1 MWGVISLTG
10 GFLIAL
16 TVGYQVMMGS
26 FKLGAAIYHF
36 LVKKCRL
43 PSALVFPLVWLPT
56 MVVFMLGF
64 SMMALPPP
72 AKMMDSA
79 WVTAPDG
86 LDALTLLNTKAA
98 LVSVYACCAAL
109 WFAGTSS

>member
-1 MWGVISLTG
+1 MGI
-10 GFLIAL
+10 

-26 FKLGAAIYHF
+26 FKVGAAIYHF
-36 LVKKCRL
+36 LVKRCRL
-43 PSALVFPLVWLPT
+43 PSALVFPLVLVPT

-64 SMMALPPP
+64 SIMGLPPP
-72 AKMMDSA
+72 AKMMNSA

-98 LVSVYACCAAL
+98 LVSAYACCAAL